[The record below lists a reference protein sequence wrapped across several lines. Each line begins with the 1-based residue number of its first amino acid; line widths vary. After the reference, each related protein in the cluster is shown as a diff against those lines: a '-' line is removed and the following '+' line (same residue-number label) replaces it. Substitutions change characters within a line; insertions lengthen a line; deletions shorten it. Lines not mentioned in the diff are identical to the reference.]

1 MISRNEFNA
10 YNLAVEQIGNKAAS
24 DVESSVL
31 NWCRQNPDAS
41 VAEKREAAKLIM
53 EG

>member
-1 MISRNEFNA
+1 MRGALSRSGSNPMISRNEFNA

-31 NWCRQNPDAS
+31 N
-41 VAEKREAAKLIM
+41 
-53 EG
+53 